1 MSSCLAFFRSFWIML
16 IGYARVS
23 TSEQNLD
30 SQMDALNEAG
40 CKKIY
45 ADKMSGAKADRPEL
59 RKAIDDIRP
68 GDTLVVKKL
77 DRLGRSIKNLIELI
91 NELHNKEA
99 GFKSLSENIDTT
111 TSGGKLIFH
120 IFGAL
125 AEFERDIIHDRTM
138 AGLKAARARGRQGGR
153 PRKITDKL
161 IQQMKTLYDA
171 NETPVAEICR
181 SFGISRSAFYKLTSK
196 IG

>member
-1 MSSCLAFFRSFWIML
+1 ML

-30 SQMDALNEAG
+30 SQMDALTEAG
-40 CKKIY
+40 CEKIY

-59 RKAIDDIRP
+59 RKAIGDVRV

-91 NELHNKEA
+91 NELHNKKV

-125 AEFERDIIHDRTM
+125 AEFERDIIHDRTI
-138 AGLKAARARGRQGGR
+138 AGLKAARVRGRQGGR

-161 IQQMKTLYDA
+161 IQQMKTLRNYS
-171 NETPVAEICR
+171 TPLLKEPSIMR
-181 SFGISRSAFYKLTSK
+181 G
-196 IG
+196 